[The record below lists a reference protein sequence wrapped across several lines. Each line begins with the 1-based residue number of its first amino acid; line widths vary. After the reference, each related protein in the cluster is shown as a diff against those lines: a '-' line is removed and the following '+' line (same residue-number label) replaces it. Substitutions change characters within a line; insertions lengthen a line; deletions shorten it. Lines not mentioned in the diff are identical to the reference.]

1 MGKYD
6 QLKDIEVYVLARKLA
21 DRAWKEVLK
30 WDHFAQRTV
39 GQQLVR
45 AVDSISA
52 NIAESYGRHH
62 VRDVTL
68 FLYYAR
74 GSLYESQDWI
84 SKAVQR
90 GLFDEATGREL
101 LDTIQLLAPKLN
113 AYISAKRRRETP
125 SPDHLTTANAQR
137 SNHLTAANAQRSNNP
152 NSLWRYKSCLNLKT
166 SSSPSLAGLHR

>member
-1 MGKYD
+1 MGEYQ
-6 QLKDIEVYVLARKLA
+6 QLKDIQVYVLARKLA
-21 DRAWKEVLK
+21 DRVWNQVIVWEYFEK
-30 WDHFAQRTV
+30 RTV

-45 AVDSISA
+45 SVDSISA

-62 VRDVTL
+62 VRDVTM

-90 GLFDEATGREL
+90 DLLSKEVGRDF

-113 AYISAKRRRETP
+113 AYISAKRQRRAT
-125 SPDHLTTANAQR
+125 
-137 SNHLTAANAQRSNNP
+137 
-152 NSLWRYKSCLNLKT
+152 
-166 SSSPSLAGLHR
+166 

>member
-1 MGKYD
+1 MGKYQ

-21 DRAWKEVLK
+21 DRVWKEVVG
-30 WDHFAQRTV
+30 WDRFQKRTV

-62 VRDVTL
+62 VRDVTV

-90 GLFDEATGREL
+90 NLFAKENGRVL
-101 LDTIQLLAPKLN
+101 LDQIQIIAPKLN
-113 AYISAKRRRETP
+113 AYISAKRRR
-125 SPDHLTTANAQR
+125 TT
-137 SNHLTAANAQRSNNP
+137 T
-152 NSLWRYKSCLNLKT
+152 
-166 SSSPSLAGLHR
+166 

>member
-1 MGKYD
+1 MGKYQ
-6 QLKDIEVYVLARKLA
+6 QLKDIEVYVLARRLV
-21 DRAWKEVLK
+21 DRVWNEVSR
-30 WDHFAQRTV
+30 WDYFAKRTV

-90 GLFDEATGREL
+90 HLFLDKTGREL
-101 LDTIQLLAPKLN
+101 LDLIQVLAPKLN
-113 AYISAKRRRETP
+113 AYISAKSRRTLP
-125 SPDHLTTANAQR
+125 
-137 SNHLTAANAQRSNNP
+137 
-152 NSLWRYKSCLNLKT
+152 
-166 SSSPSLAGLHR
+166 

>member
-1 MGKYD
+1 MGEYQ

-21 DRAWKEVLK
+21 DRVWKQVVG
-30 WDHFAQRTV
+30 WDHFEKRTV

-45 AVDSISA
+45 SVDSISA

-74 GSLYESQDWI
+74 GSLYESQDWL

-90 GLFDEATGREL
+90 DLLSKEMGREL

-113 AYISAKRRRETP
+113 AYISAKRRRQ
-125 SPDHLTTANAQR
+125 TT
-137 SNHLTAANAQRSNNP
+137 
-152 NSLWRYKSCLNLKT
+152 
-166 SSSPSLAGLHR
+166 

>member
-6 QLKDIEVYVLARKLA
+6 QLRDIEVYVLARRLA
-21 DRAWKEVLK
+21 DRVWKEVVQ
-30 WDHFAQRTV
+30 WDYFAQRTV

-90 GLFDEATGREL
+90 DLFPAETGREM
-101 LDTIQLLAPKLN
+101 LDTIQILAPKLN
-113 AYISAKRRRETP
+113 AYISAKSRRK
-125 SPDHLTTANAQR
+125 TT
-137 SNHLTAANAQRSNNP
+137 
-152 NSLWRYKSCLNLKT
+152 
-166 SSSPSLAGLHR
+166 

>member
-1 MGKYD
+1 VGKYQ

-21 DRAWKEVLK
+21 DRVWAEVVG
-30 WDHFAQRTV
+30 WDHFEKRTV

-62 VRDVTL
+62 IRDVTL

-90 GLFDEATGREL
+90 KLFPQETGRHL
-101 LDTIQLLAPKLN
+101 LDQIQIIAPKLN
-113 AYISAKRRRETP
+113 AYISAKRQRK
-125 SPDHLTTANAQR
+125 TT
-137 SNHLTAANAQRSNNP
+137 
-152 NSLWRYKSCLNLKT
+152 
-166 SSSPSLAGLHR
+166 